1 MINVLF
7 PERKGPECSP
17 YPKERIGK
25 KRENNMKFKP
35 QGLQYRGK
43 RRVMRLPEDSR
54 SGKYHGRK

>member
-7 PERKGPECSP
+7 PERKGPECRS
-17 YPKERIGK
+17 YPKERIGEK
-25 KRENNMKFKP
+25 CENNMKFKP
-35 QGLQYRGK
+35 QGLEYGWK